1 MAAPFAWGEV
11 SITEGTGKGKWE
23 VVKTPCLSLNNM
35 EECWAW
41 EDTAEGGVPEGDSLS
56 LIPQQ
61 QRAAKEAALGRP
73 KGCRGQRDYLSQA
86 DFASTI
92 FHSPFRDG
100 TQLLPNWLH
109 EARQ

>member
-41 EDTAEGGVPEGDSLS
+41 EDTAKGEVPEGDSLS

-61 QRAAKEAALGRP
+61 QRATKEAALRETQGVQGG
-73 KGCRGQRDYLSQA
+73 KG
-86 DFASTI
+86 
-92 FHSPFRDG
+92 
-100 TQLLPNWLH
+100 LLITG
-109 EARQ
+109 